1 MKSCNLTT
9 TMAQRIK
16 ATTEWPF
23 YQAYHDKKYILRH
36 DCSKIVPLREP
47 RENRTYRL
55 NNQSEKELVVYQ
67 IDPDLIKDED
77 VLKCDNAIYT
87 EDDILFLIELKGGDL
102 THAIKQ
108 INSTIDILLKQHN
121 IKPKKLNARIVVSK
135 VSAPNISTSIE
146 NKLKQLLHKSYGG
159 GNYKK
164 QSRVLE
170 ESI

>member
-1 MKSCNLTT
+1 
-9 TMAQRIK
+9 MAQRIK
-16 ATTEWPF
+16 ATKEWPF
-23 YQAYHDKKYILRH
+23 YQAYHDEKYILRH

-47 RENRTYRL
+47 KEDRIYRL
-55 NNQSEKELVVYQ
+55 YNQKEKEIVFYQ
-67 IDPDLIKDED
+67 IDPDLIKNEG

-87 EDDILFLIELKGGDL
+87 EDDILFLIELKGGEL
-102 THAIKQ
+102 SRAIDQ
-108 INSTIDILLKQHN
+108 INSTIDILLKPHN

-135 VSAPNISTSIE
+135 VRAPNLLTSKE
-146 NKLKQLLHKSYGG
+146 NKLKQLLRKSYGG